1 MQPDEIEETAAE
13 FVLGTLSEAERREA
27 EALLEQDG
35 EFARAV
41 RRWENRL
48 LPLAS
53 TAAPAEPPARLR
65 GRIMEAIGRGGEIVR
80 LRRQVAV
87 WRGLAAA
94 GGALAAALAAT
105 VLWLAAPGE
114 DMRYVAV
121 LQPENQGPAFIA
133 SIDLTAGTISVRR
146 VQAEAPAGKSY
157 ELWAIGDGRKQP
169 ESLGI
174 IDKDVQRNV
183 AISPGTILAVSLEP
197 AGGSP
202 TGQPTGPV
210 VYTGKLVP
218 TQ

>member
-1 MQPDEIEETAAE
+1 
-13 FVLGTLSEAERREA
+13 
-27 EALLEQDG
+27 
-35 EFARAV
+35 
-41 RRWENRL
+41 
-48 LPLAS
+48 
-53 TAAPAEPPARLR
+53 
-65 GRIMEAIGRGGEIVR
+65 
-80 LRRQVAV
+80 
-87 WRGLAAA
+87 
-94 GGALAAALAAT
+94 
-105 VLWLAAPGE
+105 
-114 DMRYVAV
+114 
-121 LQPENQGPAFIA
+121 
-133 SIDLTAGTISVRR
+133 